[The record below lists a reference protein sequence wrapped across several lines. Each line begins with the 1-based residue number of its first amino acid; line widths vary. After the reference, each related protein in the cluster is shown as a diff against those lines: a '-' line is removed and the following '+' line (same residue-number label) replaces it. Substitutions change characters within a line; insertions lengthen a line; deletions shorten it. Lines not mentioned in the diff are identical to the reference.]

1 MKRQSVYHLTLL
13 EPPLPSTMS
22 NNGYCYLDSCNGTMK
37 KEPEVTQNCN
47 RLTMNSS
54 LFPATSTTAN
64 NTTANLTKQLF
75 NRDTNADHPM
85 VTKADYDA
93 DLKYGI
99 KVFMN
104 NNTII
109 ANNNNN
115 SNTSS
120 NSIASDEDVEDD
132 YYENYEDEVDD
143 NDSGIVTSTTTAVTA
158 DRVDMSNRH
167 CGIMA
172 NSMAAESDNNDDSN
186 NNDDDSSTSTT
197 TTITTSNSG
206 SCSSTATATTSKTN
220 HYNNHNGPRKLRFAV
235 GQDVLARWN
244 DGLFYLGNI
253 LKIDE
258 KASKCFVQFEDNS
271 EFWVMFK
278 DIQRGAK
285 EGEIMCCSCQGE
297 SSDVP
302 DEIVL
307 CDNCGL
313 GYHQLCHNPPID
325 TNVLNPDV
333 EWLCRLCV
341 FASTVKRGGALKS
354 GPNAQALQLMKQ
366 SLPYDM
372 NMLTWDTHHKTNLEQ
387 SYCYCGGPG
396 DWYMKM
402 LQCCRCRM
410 WFHEACI
417 QCLDQPLLY
426 GDRFYLFVC
435 SFCNS
440 GPEYLKRIQLKWV
453 DIAQLAL
460 FNLCISYQKKYY
472 DLDKVIMPWIYMNRE
487 NLQLDAHL
495 ETHLRNEVKE
505 KVLET
510 LRSHKKRFQCG
521 REIKKSRSLW
531 GLRLRLP
538 PSPPTIDLPIEGQI
552 TDEVMS
558 NLQMKGRKIK
568 TFVPVECQ
576 SPIRLKRKAAS
587 LDIEESLLLKSK
599 KPAVNGTKSNYSQRK
614 AVTHCTLDSIIP
626 PLPSFEGLNHP
637 FKTDLEQK
645 MEREK
650 KKLKEK
656 ILTLYQNGFD
666 PAKHLTNEIKA
677 LKPQPQPKPPQKQKG
692 RRKAGS
698 VKLEPPAPA
707 TTEPDTVNNKM
718 DTDTQLSNTD
728 PSTADCLKQLKSS
741 DSDYINMVNRL
752 SKRETFHVLARRHIP
767 EGKVQYLVQWGGML
781 S

>member
-1 MKRQSVYHLTLL
+1 MKEETKDERTCNALKMNASLL
-13 EPPLPSTMS
+13 STASNASNTASSMTKPLFTRDPNKAEHQIGS
-22 NNGYCYLDSCNGTMK
+22 
-37 KEPEVTQNCN
+37 
-47 RLTMNSS
+47 
-54 LFPATSTTAN
+54 
-64 NTTANLTKQLF
+64 
-75 NRDTNADHPM
+75 DTNYED
-85 VTKADYDA
+85 

-99 KVFMN
+99 KVFIN
-104 NNTII
+104 NNTLTT
-109 ANNNNN
+109 NNNNN
-115 SNTSS
+115 NLTTTTGS
-120 NSIASDEDVEDD
+120 NSIASDEDADDDD
-132 YYENYEDEVDD
+132 YEDVVDD
-143 NDSGIVTSTTTAVTA
+143 NDSGIVTSTASVSVADPVEMSAGECQDPMMTTAS
-158 DRVDMSNRH
+158 DSDKN
-167 CGIMA
+167 
-172 NSMAAESDNNDDSN
+172 NNDNNDQDN
-186 NNDDDSSTSTT
+186 GAAVTHGISSHGAGCESTPIPVTSRANLY
-197 TTITTSNSG
+197 IS
-206 SCSSTATATTSKTN
+206 
-220 HYNNHNGPRKLRFAV
+220 HNGRRKLRFAE

-258 KASKCFVQFEDNS
+258 EMGKCLLRFEDNS

-297 SSDVP
+297 SSDIP

-325 TNVLNPDV
+325 TSVLNPDV

-372 NMLTWDTHHKTNLEQ
+372 NMLTWDAQHKTNLEQ

-396 DWYMKM
+396 DWYLKM

-426 GDRFYLFVC
+426 GDKFYLFVC

-453 DIAQLAL
+453 DIIQLAL
-460 FNLCISYQKKYY
+460 FDLSIRHQKKYY
-472 DLDKVIMPWIYMNRE
+472 DLDKVLLPWIAMNHE
-487 NLQLDAHL
+487 TVQLDSQL
-495 ETHLRNEVKE
+495 ETRDQSELKE
-505 KVLET
+505 IILET

-521 REIKKSRSLW
+521 REIKKSCSLW

-538 PSPPTIDLPIEGQI
+538 PSPPTFDLPIDGQI

-558 NLQMKGRKIK
+558 NLQMKGRKTK

-576 SPIRLKRKAAS
+576 SPIRLKRKA
-587 LDIEESLLLKSK
+587 IEMEDSLLKSK
-599 KPAVNGTKSNYSQRK
+599 KRAVNGTKRAYGQRNRI
-614 AVTHCTLDSIIP
+614 TYCNLDSIIP
-626 PLPSFEGLNHP
+626 PLPNFEGLNHP

-645 MEREK
+645 LESEK
-650 KKLKEK
+650 KKLKENV
-656 ILTLYQNGFD
+656 LTLYQNGFD
-666 PAKHLTNEIKA
+666 LNKHLPEELKA
-677 LKPQPQPKPPQKQKG
+677 LDRQLKSPPKQKG

-698 VKLEPPAPA
+698 VKFEPPPPVMTMAATKLGTVNKIDTGVTPLSSTNCDPA
-707 TTEPDTVNNKM
+707 TM
-718 DTDTQLSNTD
+718 D
-728 PSTADCLKQLKSS
+728 KQLNSA
-741 DSDYINMVNRL
+741 INNEYLGVVNRL
-752 SKRETFHVLARRHIP
+752 SKREMFHVLARRHIP
-767 EGKVQYLVQWGGML
+767 EGHIQYLVQWEGTL